1 MTRFLAYLSEAFA
14 SLWRNRVRSVLTML
28 GMIIGSASII
38 TVFGISKAATSGIA
52 ASFDSFGQ
60 SPVLVQV
67 DRAQDYPDQAQIQYR
82 DAATVAAALGD
93 TAASVIPSWSR
104 TYPIVSGGKRD
115 YISVQSDGPY
125 HTDKLVMAEGHEIS
139 QDEVDSGA
147 RVAVLT
153 QDVATEFFGSRP
165 AVGNYLRINGGR
177 YLVSGVYADIKGSF
191 FNSLAGSSTIVV
203 PYTTFYNDLYTGPP
217 DLLLLYPSD
226 PLKGDATGKAAIA
239 ALQHVHGSRSEYK
252 VVDTAEQLQI
262 FESVLTGI
270 GAGLSAI
277 GAVALVVAGIG
288 IMNIMLVSVNERIRE
303 IGIRKSIGAT
313 RADIA
318 FQFLMESILLSL
330 GGGFIGMGIGVVFTI
345 GAASLLSKQLGEL
358 LIPYVLIV
366 SLALTFSILVGSV
379 FGTYPAIRAAGMDPI
394 EALRS

>member
-60 SPVLVQV
+60 SPLLVQV
-67 DRAQDYPDQAQIQYR
+67 DRSQDYPDQAQIQYR
-82 DAATVAAALGD
+82 DTPAVAAALGD
-93 TAASVIPSWSR
+93 TAASVIPNWTR

-153 QDVATEFFGSRP
+153 QDVATEFFGSQP

-177 YLVSGVYADIKGSF
+177 YLVSGVYADIEGSF

-217 DLLLLYPSD
+217 DFLLLYPRD
-226 PLKGDATGKAAIA
+226 PLASDATGKAASCFACQSRRRSRA
-239 ALQHVHGSRSEYK
+239 ATPPWQSPPRQKLSQAASASVPPVSADARPDLDRTPRTPSRSLRCPPGP
-252 VVDTAEQLQI
+252 A
-262 FESVLTGI
+262 
-270 GAGLSAI
+270 
-277 GAVALVVAGIG
+277 
-288 IMNIMLVSVNERIRE
+288 RC
-303 IGIRKSIGAT
+303 
-313 RADIA
+313 RAP
-318 FQFLMESILLSL
+318 FQR
-330 GGGFIGMGIGVVFTI
+330 
-345 GAASLLSKQLGEL
+345 
-358 LIPYVLIV
+358 P
-366 SLALTFSILVGSV
+366 
-379 FGTYPAIRAAGMDPI
+379 
-394 EALRS
+394 